1 MSVRRLSGIVLS
13 CCVLCCVL
21 RCPLARKKASFS
33 QSNHFLSMV
42 SSCRQKKTPC
52 MCFYANNQPK
62 PKSHRSSARHSR
74 RGQEITPS
82 TRWTVGYIQ
91 PMVLPSTLARPG
103 SAAAS
108 GLCDEAA
115 RMTHYVLVRLV
126 DMTGSK
132 WDGRRTRI
140 IIKIIKGRQHK
151 NTSKQTHAPPLPPV
165 DVDVD
170 SHIDICIMH
179 ANEYQHLVLVD
190 KRKSRG
196 PRGHNKEL
204 AGAIRR
210 SQKTH
215 TQQKR

>member
-1 MSVRRLSGIVLS
+1 MS

-126 DMTGSK
+126 DMTGWCALNGTDDARASSSRSSREDNTK
-132 WDGRRTRI
+132 IHPNKRTPPPPPPRR
-140 IIKIIKGRQHK
+140 
-151 NTSKQTHAPPLPPV
+151 
-165 DVDVD
+165 
-170 SHIDICIMH
+170 C
-179 ANEYQHLVLVD
+179 
-190 KRKSRG
+190 
-196 PRGHNKEL
+196 
-204 AGAIRR
+204 
-210 SQKTH
+210 
-215 TQQKR
+215 